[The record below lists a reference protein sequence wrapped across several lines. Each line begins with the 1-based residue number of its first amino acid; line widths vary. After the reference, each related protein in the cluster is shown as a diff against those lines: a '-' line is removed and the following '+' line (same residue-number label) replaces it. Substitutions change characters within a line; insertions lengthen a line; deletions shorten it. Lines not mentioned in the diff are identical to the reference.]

1 MDILTGL
8 ALFGGGA
15 VVGSLL
21 MADFY
26 GNLRRVQEQER
37 NRAQARMDEAAR
49 QMDAMSAQLQA
60 RTHTVRDLE
69 KKRAEE
75 ASWCDGYEA
84 GLREG
89 MQSAMKGV
97 TIGDVVTLTRLRN
110 ARRVH
115 SVNE

>member
-1 MDILTGL
+1 MSNTTELLWQAARVGHKRALPILSFP
-8 ALFGGGA
+8 A
-15 VVGSLL
+15 
-21 MADFY
+21 
-26 GNLRRVQEQER
+26 
-37 NRAQARMDEAAR
+37 AQALGVPMDELVR
-49 QMDAMSAQLQA
+49 SAQLQA
-60 RTHTVRDLE
+60 RTHTVRDME